1 MMEVA
6 LALVSALVP
15 ALPPVHITGSIRT
28 TKFFNQE
35 TEIESELKFI
45 LESNDLVESAK
56 VSVTSIKTIESNYRR
71 RESHE
76 LSENVVKIVEFIA
89 ACYIRN
95 QTNLDTEAITGVQQ
109 SLVQSIENSGSFSS
123 AKSSFVVEKPKVITI
138 RANETEALFIA
149 NETEIET
156 KIGEST
162 LDSTYQIDL
171 NHIFRSIGKLFD
183 TT

>member
-123 AKSSFVVEKPKVITI
+123 AKSSFVVEKPKVIKI
-138 RANETEALFIA
+138 KPLFIA
-149 NETEIET
+149 NETEVET
-156 KIGEST
+156 KIGESIIHR
-162 LDSTYQIDL
+162 LP
-171 NHIFRSIGKLFD
+171 SILIWKNFLKFSGVGILLFL
-183 TT
+183 

>member
-1 MMEVA
+1 M
-6 LALVSALVP
+6 
-15 ALPPVHITGSIRT
+15 HITGSIRT

-76 LSENVVKIVEFIA
+76 SSEHVVKIVEFIA
-89 ACYIRN
+89 ACYVRN
-95 QTNLDTEAITGVQQ
+95 QTQLDTEAITRVQQ
-109 SLVQSIENSGSFSS
+109 SLIESIENSGSFSP
-123 AKSSFVVEKPKVITI
+123 AKSSFVVVKPKVISI
-138 RANETEALFIA
+138 IANETDSLFIA

-156 KIGEST
+156 KKGEST
-162 LDSTYQIDL
+162 PDST
-171 NHIFRSIGKLFD
+171 
-183 TT
+183 